1 MSERQHLT
9 LEAAFLKQGLVLGL
23 IGLALGT
30 PGLIA
35 IAVFLRSLLVVF
47 SPPQTSL
54 VIGAATTLVV
64 STLAASLLPAW
75 QATRYD
81 PAIILRRE

>member
-1 MSERQHLT
+1 MIT
-9 LEAAFLKQGLVLGL
+9 
-23 IGLALGT
+23 
-30 PGLIA
+30 

-75 QATRYD
+75 QA
-81 PAIILRRE
+81 RE

>member
-1 MSERQHLT
+1 M
-9 LEAAFLKQGLVLGL
+9 LGL

-30 PGLIA
+30 PGVIA

-64 STLAASLLPAW
+64 STLAASLLPRGRPRDMTA
-75 QATRYD
+75 RL
-81 PAIILRRE
+81 ILRRE